1 MMPQT
6 RQLAVIMFTDI
17 VGYTALMG
25 RDEQKAF
32 EFLNKNRQIQK
43 PIIEAHNGRWI
54 KELGDGVMASFQT
67 VSDAVNAAIKIQEAC
82 TAANDFQLRIG
93 IHLGEVVFE
102 NNDVFGDG
110 VNIAARIQAAAN
122 PGTIYISEMVNQI
135 ISNKRDIHT
144 RFAGEEHL
152 KNVKDPVRLH
162 EVMLNQET
170 SARVEIKTDEPV
182 KGKSIAVLPF
192 TNMSSDP
199 DQEYFSDGITEEI
212 ITDLS
217 HLHNLIVISRS
228 SVMTFKNTHK
238 KIKDIAAELK
248 VHYVL
253 EGSVR
258 KSGNNLR
265 ITAQL
270 IDAGNDAHL
279 WAEKYNGTL
288 DDVFDIQEKVSR
300 SIVNSLKL
308 KLTEGEDR
316 KISQRPIENLQAYEC
331 YLRARQEIWR
341 FTPDGF
347 ERALQLVKNALHIVG
362 ENEML
367 EATLGA
373 VYWHYVYWGI
383 KPGEEY
389 LPKLQACIK
398 KIFQLNPE
406 SSHGFFLQALTEQ
419 RNGNT
424 QAAVIDL
431 KKSLK
436 IEPNNPEVL
445 FWICLLYLFAGK
457 TDAARPLSERLLQV
471 DPLMP
476 NHHLIPGSIDWFNGK
491 LADAVYAFEKA
502 FEMDPNNPH
511 IQFWYAYI
519 LASNNRNEEALAIL
533 NLLPDEAPEVPLNQI
548 YRFLK
553 FYLKGEKENAIK
565 CITPA
570 VIETAKVDFNWSW
583 IMLDFYS
590 LVNEKQEAKLWLQ
603 NSIRAGVTN
612 YPLIAF
618 YDPFL
623 KNIRDEEWFKNE
635 MIDLKIKWDAFEE

>member
-1 MMPQT
+1 
-6 RQLAVIMFTDI
+6 VI
-17 VGYTALMG
+17 
-25 RDEQKAF
+25 
-32 EFLNKNRQIQK
+32 
-43 PIIEAHNGRWI
+43 
-54 KELGDGVMASFQT
+54 
-67 VSDAVNAAIKIQEAC
+67 
-82 TAANDFQLRIG
+82 
-93 IHLGEVVFE
+93 FE
-102 NNDVFGDG
+102 NDDVFGDG

-122 PGTIYISEMVNQI
+122 PGTIYISEPVNQI
-135 ISNKRDIHT
+135 IANKRDIHT

-162 EVMLNQET
+162 EVMLNHET
-170 SARVEIKTDEPV
+170 SVRVEIKTDEPV

-533 NLLPDEAPEVPLNQI
+533 NFLPEEAPEVPLNQI

-553 FYLKGEKENAIK
+553 FYLKGEKEKAIK

-590 LVNEKQEAKLWLQ
+590 LVNEKQEAKFWLQ
-603 NSIRAGVTN
+603 NSIKAGVTN
-612 YPLIAF
+612 YPLIAY

-623 KNIRDEEWFKNE
+623 KNIRDEEWFKIE